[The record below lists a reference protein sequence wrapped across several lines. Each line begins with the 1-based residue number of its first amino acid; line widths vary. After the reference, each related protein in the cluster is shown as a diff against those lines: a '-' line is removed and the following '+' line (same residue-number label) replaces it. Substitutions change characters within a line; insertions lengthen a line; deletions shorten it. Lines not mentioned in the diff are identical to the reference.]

1 LYRNIEDRGQRTE
14 DRGQRTED
22 RRQKTEVSITRKR
35 DDMKCLKCAG
45 KLEVKRMCTR
55 TYLYCK
61 ECGAKYKLEELKDSI
76 DDELEEFL
84 AMVHCD
90 RL

>member
-1 LYRNIEDRGQRTE
+1 
-14 DRGQRTED
+14 
-22 RRQKTEVSITRKR
+22 
-35 DDMKCLKCAG
+35 MKCLKCTG
-45 KLEVKRMCTR
+45 KLEVMRMCTR
-55 TYLYCK
+55 TYLYCR
-61 ECGAKYKLEELKDSI
+61 ECGAKYTLEELKDNI